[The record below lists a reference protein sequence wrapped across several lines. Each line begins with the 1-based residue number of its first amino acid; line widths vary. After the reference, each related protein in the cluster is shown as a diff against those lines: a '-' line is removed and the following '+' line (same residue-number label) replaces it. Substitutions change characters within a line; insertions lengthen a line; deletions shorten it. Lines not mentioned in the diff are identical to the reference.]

1 MTQPGPGEGRP
12 EVATTPGTDEFRVP
26 VRALLALALPA
37 AAVGVLCGLSLIAL
51 SALAEVI
58 EGWVWDD
65 LSGALGLDRESP
77 VWIVV
82 VLTVTGLLVG
92 LVIRYAPGH
101 AGPDP
106 ATAGLVEPPLP
117 LRTLPGLAVALV
129 LMLAGGVSLGPENP
143 IMAIN
148 AALVVWLGV
157 RAVHR
162 VPVPQWMA
170 LSTAG
175 TIGAMFGT
183 PLAAALMFSE
193 LDPGDRRIPLW
204 DRLFAPLVSASTGAL
219 TMLLLSDLDM
229 VMDLPPYPGLE
240 LGHLAVAVVVSLGA
254 AGLGLVA
261 SVVFTPL
268 HRLAHRVRHPVVL
281 LTLGGFVLGLLGVLG
296 GPITLFKGLAQMQ
309 QLPGLVGTT
318 TALGFLVLALVKLA
332 ALLVASSVG
341 FRGGRIFPATFV
353 GVSLG
358 FAVNAAWPA
367 VPLALS
373 VGAATVGIVVAATRS
388 GWLSI
393 FLVVAI
399 VPEATLIPPL
409 LFATLAAWL
418 LVTNRPELRAR
429 PSAPPAP
436 PLPAPPPVAG
446 PGRDPAVDR

>member
-1 MTQPGPGEGRP
+1 MTEQP
-12 EVATTPGTDEFRVP
+12 TEFRVP
-26 VRALLALALPA
+26 VRQLLALAVPA
-37 AAVGVLCGLSLIAL
+37 ALVGVLCGLTLIGLSL
-51 SALAEVI
+51 LAEVL
-58 EGWVWDD
+58 EGWLWDD
-65 LSGALGLDRESP
+65 LSAVFGLDRESP
-77 VWIVV
+77 AWIVV
-82 VLTVTGLLVG
+82 VLTLTGLAVG

-106 ATAGLVEPPLP
+106 ASAGLVEPPLP
-117 LRTLPGLAVALV
+117 LRVLPGLGLALV

-148 AALVVWLGV
+148 AALVVWLG
-157 RAVHR
+157 AR
-162 VPVPQWMA
+162 VAGRVGVPQWVA

-229 VMDLPPYPGLE
+229 AMDLPAYPGLQVTD
-240 LGHLAVAVVVSLGA
+240 LAVAVAVSLGA
-254 AGLGLVA
+254 AALGLLA
-261 SVVFTPL
+261 SYVFTPL
-268 HRLAHRVRHPVVL
+268 HRLVHRVGQPVLL
-281 LTLGGFVLGLLGVLG
+281 LTLGGLVLGLLGALG
-296 GPITLFKGLAQMQ
+296 GPITLFKGLDEMQ
-309 QLPGLVGTT
+309 QLPDLVGST
-318 TALGFLVLALVKLA
+318 TALGFLAFALVKLA

-358 FAVNAAWPA
+358 FAVSVAFPS
-367 VPLALS
+367 VPVALA

-399 VPEATLIPPL
+399 IPEATLIPPL

-418 LVTNRPELRAR
+418 LVTNRPELRAAPLDV
-429 PSAPPAP
+429 PSRAQAASGAPLTPEDGP
-436 PLPAPPPVAG
+436 RDAG
-446 PGRDPAVDR
+446 PEPRP